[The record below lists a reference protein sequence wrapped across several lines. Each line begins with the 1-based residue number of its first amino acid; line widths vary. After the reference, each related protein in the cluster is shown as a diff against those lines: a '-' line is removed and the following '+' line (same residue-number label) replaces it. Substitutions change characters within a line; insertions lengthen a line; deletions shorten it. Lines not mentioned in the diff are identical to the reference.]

1 LIFSQHFEQDLEYQ
15 SPKFS
20 TFEFLLSYPVFSL
33 VRDMT
38 AIDCKAVITQKYGL
52 QKLGKAVKIQQTY
65 NRRDFSKLILI
76 FCNFSGKLPII
87 FNRISA
93 PYKLSYYTLWLRVRT
108 GERM

>member
-1 LIFSQHFEQDLEYQ
+1 LSGQFAWQLTNLPVIN
-15 SPKFS
+15 
-20 TFEFLLSYPVFSL
+20 FLV
-33 VRDMT
+33 T
-38 AIDCKAVITQKYGL
+38 VITQNGL

-76 FCNFSGKLPII
+76 FGKFSGKLP
-87 FNRISA
+87 ISA